1 MLSSCMMDAP
11 ARLVREYKQEKRH
24 ECSAF
29 SHQRFLCAD
38 LCAENYL
45 QILVDYWK
53 FAAKIVVDWKFLKRS
68 DLVILGY
75 ACFQMRNLY
84 TDYIYS
90 SFFVVFL
97 VAATNTKNMLIYT
110 FSFHSNS
117 TLLFYF
123 KSNLSTRLFILYK

>member
-68 DLVILGY
+68 DLVRISVCMLPDEELIYRLHRFVILC
-75 ACFQMRNLY
+75 CFSRCCNKYKKHAYLY
-84 TDYIYS
+84 
-90 SFFVVFL
+90 FL
-97 VAATNTKNMLIYT
+97 VPQQQHYYFISNPIYQ
-110 FSFHSNS
+110 
-117 TLLFYF
+117 LDYLFC
-123 KSNLSTRLFILYK
+123 KK